1 MRGSISQVISHVSC
15 SISHVIC
22 HTCMSC
28 SVLVVIHTFV
38 CIYMYMYMSC
48 EHNNYYDD
56 NNLIIHMTHVQALSL
71 SLSLSSVALCVSCS
85 VTRLKRDGLLSL
97 GPSTWLTP
105 LLWKRPGCR
114 SPELCE

>member
-1 MRGSISQVISHVSC
+1 MCRMRGSISQVISHVSC

-28 SVLVVIHTFV
+28 SVLHTFV

-71 SLSLSSVALCVSCS
+71 SLSLLCGSVCLV
-85 VTRLKRDGLLSL
+85 
-97 GPSTWLTP
+97 
-105 LLWKRPGCR
+105 
-114 SPELCE
+114 